1 MFTRFSSTFKALAKV
16 RNIRKNP
23 LIEAEM
29 NQSIEEYNQIFK
41 NNKEWVRS
49 SLETDPKFFEKRA
62 TEQTPNYLFIG
73 CSDSRVPAEQITGLK
88 PGELFVHRNIANLVN
103 KPFTNSP
110 NTGCKHRPQLLIR
123 DPICSSSFKSE
134 THYRLWSLRL

>member
-1 MFTRFSSTFKALAKV
+1 MFTRFSNTFKSFAKL
-16 RNIRKNP
+16 RSRRKSP

-29 NQSIEEYNQIFK
+29 SQSIEEYNQIFK
-41 NNKEWVRS
+41 NNKEWVRE

-103 KPFTNSP
+103 STHSPF
-110 NTGCKHRPQLLIR
+110 
-123 DPICSSSFKSE
+123 
-134 THYRLWSLRL
+134 